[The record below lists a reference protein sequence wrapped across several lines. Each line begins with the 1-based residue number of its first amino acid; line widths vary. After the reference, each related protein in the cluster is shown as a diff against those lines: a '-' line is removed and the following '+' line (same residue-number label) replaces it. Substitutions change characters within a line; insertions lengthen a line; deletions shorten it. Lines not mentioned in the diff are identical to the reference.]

1 MAVKTF
7 TNSLKYLL
15 SIYYVP
21 DTFIG
26 AVDGYT
32 SLKKQA
38 LPLMGLHFSWRQEE
52 SKQIGKNLTIIGYG
66 NKLREGHC
74 ALTTEVTFQQ
84 TPERWEAD
92 GGSDMCKGPGNIY
105 WQMLNSR
112 S

>member
-1 MAVKTF
+1 MGHIYIYIYMAVKTF

-38 LPLMGLHFSWRQEE
+38 PALMGLHFSWRQEA
-52 SKQIGKNLTIIGYG
+52 SKQIGKNLTIIG
-66 NKLREGHC
+66 
-74 ALTTEVTFQQ
+74 
-84 TPERWEAD
+84 
-92 GGSDMCKGPGNIY
+92 
-105 WQMLNSR
+105 
-112 S
+112 